1 MGPADRAGGGALM
14 ATVAASLLQILFLL
28 ALAPGLNG
36 VVKAAK
42 ARLQSRQG
50 PPIVQGYYDLAK
62 WLRKGTAYSSR
73 ASWISHVAPV
83 VAFAATLAAGLLV
96 PTLLR
101 EAPLGGSGELLALVY
116 LFALARFATALAGL
130 DAGGAFG
137 GMGSSREMA
146 ISALAEPVLLL
157 AFFVL
162 IVQAGSSAI
171 GRIVAAGPALTSVG
185 GVLAFA
191 ALYVVTLAET
201 GRIPVDNPDT
211 HLELTMVHEGMI
223 LEAAGPNLALYH
235 WGAMVKQVLLLSLL
249 ANVFIPW
256 GLAADATDLGAVAV
270 STLVYLLKLGLLAL
284 ALAVTESGM
293 AKLRIFRVP
302 DLMGTAF
309 ALALLGLAAEAMIHA

>member
-1 MGPADRAGGGALM
+1 ME
-14 ATVAASLLQILFLL
+14 TIIAAILQVLFLL
-28 ALAPGLNG
+28 AFAPGVNG
-36 VVKAAK
+36 AIKAAK
-42 ARLQSRQG
+42 ARLQGRRG
-50 PPIVQGYYDLAK
+50 PSIVQGYYDLAK
-62 WLRKGTAYSSR
+62 WLRKGSAYSTR
-73 ASWISHVAPV
+73 ASWISRAAPIV
-83 VAFAATLAAGLLV
+83 TFAATLAAGLLV

-101 EAPLGGSGELLALVY
+101 GAPLEASGELIALVY

-162 IVQAGSSAI
+162 VVQSGSTSLVQ
-171 GRIVAAGPALTSVG
+171 IVAAGPAVASTG
-185 GVLAFA
+185 GLLACA
-191 ALYVVTLAET
+191 ALYIITLAET

-223 LEAAGPNLALYH
+223 LEAAGPNLALFH
-235 WGAMVKQVLLLSLL
+235 WSAMVKQLLLLSLL
-249 ANVFIPW
+249 ANVFVPW
-256 GLAADATDLGAVAV
+256 GLATSASRPVALIA
-270 STLVYLLKLGLLAL
+270 STLAYLLKLGLLAL
-284 ALAVTESGM
+284 GIAVTETGM

-309 ALALLGLAAEAMIHA
+309 ALALLGLAAEALLHA